1 LNPRLGGPWATQG
14 PPKPNPS
21 RQKVAT
27 LYQVPTTNNQVP
39 AFWLIAKCQMP
50 IAKCQMLVFSKIV
63 SLRTHWLH
71 HFALY
76 RILFAFVKGKTV
88 EGRRSSES

>member
-1 LNPRLGGPWATQG
+1 
-14 PPKPNPS
+14 
-21 RQKVAT
+21 
-27 LYQVPTTNNQVP
+27 
-39 AFWLIAKCQMP
+39 MP